1 MEKRC
6 QNLVK
11 LGKKIRVARKSK
23 GFSREGLALQS
34 GLARTYTG
42 RVERGEQNISA
53 QNLIKIA
60 KALDVEVGE
69 LFPGIGEL
77 RMPKMKE

>member
-11 LGKKIRVARKSK
+11 MGKKIRETRKSK
-23 GFSREGLALQS
+23 GFSQLGLALQS
-34 GLARTYTG
+34 GIARTYMG

-60 KALDVEVGE
+60 VVLGVEVGE
-69 LFPGIGEL
+69 LFPEAREL
-77 RMPKMKE
+77 RMPES